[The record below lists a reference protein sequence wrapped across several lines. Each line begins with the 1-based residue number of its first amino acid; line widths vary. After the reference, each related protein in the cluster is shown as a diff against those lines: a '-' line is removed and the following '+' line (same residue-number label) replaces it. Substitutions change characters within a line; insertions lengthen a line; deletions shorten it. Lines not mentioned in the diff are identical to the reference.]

1 MLYFA
6 YGSNLDPEQMLARCP
21 GHEFVAVAGLADH
34 RLTFPRFSTGRRC
47 GVAGIEPEAGAN
59 VWGVIYR
66 LTTENHAALRGFE
79 GYDPG
84 RPAAENHYGET
95 RLTLTGRGGERYED
109 VLSYIATPMAGGPF
123 LPDAA
128 YHGHIL
134 RGARHWQL
142 PAAWIVF
149 LEAIEPL
156 EAVAASPA

>member
-21 GHEFVAVAGLADH
+21 GHAFVAVAELAGH

-47 GVAGIEPEAGAN
+47 GVAGIEPEAGKS

-66 LTTENHAALRGFE
+66 LTADNHAALRGFE
-79 GYDPG
+79 GFDPA

-95 RLTLTGRGGERYED
+95 RLVLTGQDGERYDD
-109 VLSYIATPMAGGPF
+109 VLSYVATPMPGGPF
-123 LPDAA
+123 RPDAA

-142 PAAWIVF
+142 PPAWIGF
-149 LEAIEPL
+149 LEAMEL
-156 EAVAASPA
+156 LDAAACAPA